1 MIEFRMTGVPRRGG
15 AALATLLLL
24 APIAFAGAPQTWN
37 FFVESL
43 GSDVTWT
50 SPTAVDP
57 GAGAYAFDWV
67 LTKLEV
73 RTVVFV
79 PVWIDVTNSLPPEY
93 QSGSTVEYGPAP
105 IVAFD
110 DSVIFPPPPDP
121 PGFAA
126 DLVIGLN
133 PAGFGYFSI
142 SNIVFGVI
150 GPPYAP
156 FPITLSGVRAQGT
169 VTVDPFDRCPGDL
182 NCDGVVDFD
191 DIDLFVEALSYPGG
205 DGWPYAPCPW
215 LNGDTD
221 NDGDVDFDDID
232 PFVGLIGT
240 DCP

>member
-191 DIDLFVEALSYPGG
+191 DIDLFVEALGYAGG
-205 DGWPYAPCPW
+205 VGWPYDCTWYNA
-215 LNGDTD
+215 DA
-221 NDGDVDFDDID
+221 DGNVDVNFDDID
-232 PFVGLIGT
+232 PFVALIGT
-240 DCP
+240 SCP